1 MSGNIASRYIGGVP
15 YGPGR
20 SVGLY
25 PNVASAGTTPGVTA
39 NLPVVQQRPVD
50 TSGMVTPISSGGRAA
65 TTAATG
71 GGSTGGGSGNLLA
84 SLLLG
89 ALSYGPDAYKFIERQ
104 FSEDPQAVAGGEVG
118 PNLSA
123 LYERGYSTGQDIAMA
138 RALDQAGITS
148 GPATDWIGSG
158 GNYTGAFEPGTLQ
171 AVPGGAERILD
182 APMGDPGFAT
192 NPSSFYGVDPA
203 TLGEAANVGASGI
216 TAAQA
221 ADPLYGTLG
230 ESPLFGGDLATGL
243 AGAGGGALGGL
254 IAAQAPWTR
263 QGYGAI
269 GSQAGSA
276 IGGVAAGAAIG
287 SFAGP
292 IGTAFGALGGAL
304 LGGWAGG
311 AGGSQMG
318 PAPTIG
324 GNFSSIGTFDGSG
337 GLNWGNAGGDNG
349 ADGND
354 ATSFANWFAPQL
366 QQQAAQQGYGFNP
379 NMGGAQ
385 IRVGGYDNPSRSG
398 QAPAGGYF
406 YDITNAGGGFGGDP
420 DRYALRSS
428 DQFANNP
435 YSPDQASAFTQN
447 VLADLIARGVY
458 TQGGQ
463 PGQDQA
469 YLGSTLGAN
478 YGWYGAPG
486 DLYSQTEYGGTG
498 GFGDILQGRQ
508 NAITG
513 YVNQN
518 RLQQQA
524 NGGAQTVLGDAYL
537 GGGYDPTAGWAQWGQ
552 DVSNGGQAPVNWM
565 TDPAAM
571 AAANWG
577 VGVPGNIGPVQADG
591 GA

>member
-89 ALSYGPDAYKFIERQ
+89 ALSYGPDVYNYLEKQ
-104 FSEDPQAVAGGEVG
+104 FAEDPQAVAAGDVG
-118 PNLSA
+118 PNLAA
-123 LYERGYSTGQDIAMA
+123 LADRGFSSGQDIAMA

-148 GPATDWIGSG
+148 GPATDWIRNG

-171 AVPGGAERILD
+171 QVPGGAENILN
-182 APMGDPGFAT
+182 APMGDPAFQVQ
-192 NPSSFYGVDPA
+192 PQSFYGVDPA
-203 TLGEAANVGASGI
+203 SLGSGA
-216 TAAQA
+216 
-221 ADPLYGTLG
+221 D
-230 ESPLFGGDLATGL
+230 
-243 AGAGGGALGGL
+243 AGAGAAGADLAGVAGGATNWAGVPLEATQVSDMGLGTVGGADIATGIAYAPAAIFARGTSSFAKPGGEMGAQIGSALGGIVGGAVL
-254 IAAQAPWTR
+254 GPWGAAAGTIA
-263 QGYGAI
+263 GGAI
-269 GSQAGSA
+269 GGQ
-276 IGGVAAGAAIG
+276 IG
-287 SFAGP
+287 P
-292 IGTAFGALGGAL
+292 N
-304 LGGWAGG
+304 
-311 AGGSQMG
+311 
-318 PAPTIG
+318 PTIG

-349 ADGND
+349 SNGND
-354 ATSFANWFAPQL
+354 ASSFANWFAPQL